1 MKGLKKIG
9 ILALSLS
16 LFGVAAC
23 TTDGNASLINKTE
36 ETVDLAANDIVIED
50 TDTVMLNA
58 MVIETKNVRTVFY
71 LGEEFSHEGLIVKKS
86 LLVLDKNGNRK
97 GYVEEE
103 TLDFT
108 VNVDEVDMNTLGTY
122 EVTVS
127 VREQANVKTQSYEI
141 TVKSSL
147 FETTPNLEYYAGIEA
162 TFSDGKRMMDV
173 LLKESTFNKD
183 TIINGLKLKLH
194 KKQTNADG
202 TETTDLDPIDI
213 TNADVEIEDN
223 IDINTVGTYLIKVKY
238 KGSDL
243 VINGT
248 TYENEVAAF
257 LIVDVINPI
266 TKIQFV
272 GTAASRSFEA
282 TVNDIDFAEA
292 GWKFRLTPR
301 VGSAY
306 VVDFSYDLFDVS
318 DIDIFNWGQNQTVT
332 VTYKEDPTVTVN
344 VQIIINESQTQ
355 VITPYYTITPEI
367 KENDAETGLPTVITL
382 AGTNFI
388 YGPLPKA
395 IDSDSYYD
403 GGATYVSGRA
413 AKDSYGTVSFD
424 ERISIKGTSQAF
436 KVVLEKDTDLVVFFD
451 PTGDEE
457 SELTVYEAKGT
468 ELGDDIS
475 TVTSGDVKQV
485 IKKAVFTLSAGT
497 YYIAAPGAGVY
508 VHGFIVATAK

>member
-23 TTDGNASLINKTE
+23 TTDGNVSLVNKTE
-36 ETVDLAANDIVIED
+36 ETVDLVANDIVIED
-50 TDTVMLNA
+50 TDSVILNSMLINVNNA
-58 MVIETKNVRTVFY
+58 RTTFY
-71 LGEEFSHEGLIVKKS
+71 LGEEFNHDGLVVIKS
-86 LLVLDKNGNRK
+86 LLVLDKDGNRK
-97 GYVEEE
+97 GFVQQE
-103 TLDFT
+103 TEDFT
-108 VNVDEVDMNTLGTY
+108 INTEEVDMNTLGTY
-122 EVTVS
+122 KVSVS
-127 VREQANVKTQSYEI
+127 VREQANIITQYYNI

-147 FETTPNLEYYAGIEA
+147 FETTPNLEYFAGLDV
-162 TFSDGKRMMDV
+162 TYSDGKRMMDV
-173 LLKESTFNKD
+173 LLNESSFNKD
-183 TIINGLKLKLH
+183 SIINGLKLKLH
-194 KKQTNADG
+194 KKQTNATG
-202 TETTDLDPIDI
+202 TGTTDLDPINI
-213 TNADVEIEDN
+213 TKNDVEIEDN
-223 IDINTVGTYLIKVKY
+223 IDISKVGTYLVKIKY
-238 KGSDL
+238 TGTDL

-248 TYENEVAAF
+248 TYKNEVAAF

-292 GWKFRLTPR
+292 GWKFRLTPT
-301 VGSAY
+301 VGTAY

-318 DIDIFNWGQNQTVT
+318 DIDIFAWGTNQTVT

-344 VQIIINESQTQ
+344 VQIMINESTSQD
-355 VITPYYTITPEI
+355 ITSYYTITPEI
-367 KENDAETGLPTVITL
+367 KENNAEGLPTVIAL
-382 AGTNFI
+382 AGTDFI

-395 IDSDSYYD
+395 IDSTSYY
-403 GGATYVSGRA
+403 GSGATYVSGRA
-413 AKDSYGTVSFD
+413 SKDRYGAVTFD
-424 ERISIKGTSQAF
+424 ERISIKGTDQTF
-436 KVVLEKDTDLVVFFD
+436 KVVLEKDSDLVVFFA

-457 SELTVYEAKGT
+457 SDLTVYESKGSSIG
-468 ELGDDIS
+468 EEIA

-497 YYIAAPGAGVY
+497 YYIAAPGSGVY